1 MPPAND
7 RADNDEMLN
16 RLAHV
21 TVRYRRLILGL
32 TVLFM
37 VVAAVL
43 GTRAFG
49 VLEDGGFEDP
59 SSESARAVDVR
70 DALGAGDPGIVVLA
84 TAVGG
89 DVDGAVAVAEGETL
103 STELAG
109 LDGVVRVAS
118 YWTAGSPPPLRDAE
132 GGAALVLVQI
142 GPDADGDEI
151 VAAVEDVAKR
161 TSGALTLGIGG
172 GEAVGAAFGE
182 TIEGDLA
189 RAEAIAVPITLILLV
204 LVFGGLLAASLPLF
218 VGVIAAL
225 GTFLSLFVIGSLTD
239 VSVFAINLTTA
250 LGLGL
255 AIDYSLFIISR
266 YREELRA
273 GRSVEGAVVRAV
285 ETAGRTVALS
295 GFTVAVSLS
304 ALLVFPQYFLRSFA
318 YSGVAV
324 VLLAMTASL
333 VALPAMLAVV
343 GTRIDSLR
351 VFKVRGERREED
363 GFWYRTAS
371 RVMRRPVP
379 V

>member
-1 MPPAND
+1 
-7 RADNDEMLN
+7 
-16 RLAHV
+16 
-21 TVRYRRLILGL
+21 
-32 TVLFM
+32 
-37 VVAAVL
+37 
-43 GTRAFG
+43 
-49 VLEDGGFEDP
+49 
-59 SSESARAVDVR
+59 
-70 DALGAGDPGIVVLA
+70 
-84 TAVGG
+84 
-89 DVDGAVAVAEGETL
+89 
-103 STELAG
+103 
-109 LDGVVRVAS
+109 
-118 YWTAGSPPPLRDAE
+118 
-132 GGAALVLVQI
+132 VQI

-218 VGVIAAL
+218 VGVIAVL

-371 RVMRRPVP
+371 RAMRRPVP
-379 V
+379 VAMVWSPCCCCSDRRSSVFTLAVPTPACSPSQRRHVSCRMSSRRDSPVMPPRPSRSSSNAPAIPTRPASPTS